1 MYTDIIKKELC
12 TGCMACKNICPKNAI
27 NIYRDKNGFEYPSI
41 DTKLCVRCGLCRK
54 ICPVIDKMQEN
65 GYQTKVYVGIN
76 KDEKTRLQSSSGG
89 IFSVLAN
96 YILSKQGIIYGT
108 KFNQKLEVSHERLEN
123 KKDIEL
129 FRGSKYVQSKIRD
142 TYKKVKEDL
151 KDKKL
156 VLFTGTPC
164 QVEGLLSFLGKKYDN
179 LYTQDIICHGV
190 PSPKVWKKYVEYKK
204 EKNGEYP
211 LTVNFRKKDILGWSN
226 YQVDYKYS
234 NKEEIIHHKDDIY
247 MKIFLNNLDLRESC
261 YNCQFKKISKQS
273 DITLGDF
280 WGIDKIKP
288 RLNDEKGVSVIIINS
303 LKGEKLFNEIKQ
315 YIKYDDAKIDD
326 VIKYNSCVCQSTQYN
341 LKRDKFFEDIDKYDF
356 EHIIYEYFSNEKKT
370 KD

>member
-1 MYTDIIKKELC
+1 
-12 TGCMACKNICPKNAI
+12 
-27 NIYRDKNGFEYPSI
+27 
-41 DTKLCVRCGLCRK
+41 
-54 ICPVIDKMQEN
+54 MQEN

-204 EKNGEYP
+204 KM
-211 LTVNFRKKDILGWSN
+211 VNIL
-226 YQVDYKYS
+226 
-234 NKEEIIHHKDDIY
+234 
-247 MKIFLNNLDLRESC
+247 
-261 YNCQFKKISKQS
+261 
-273 DITLGDF
+273 
-280 WGIDKIKP
+280 
-288 RLNDEKGVSVIIINS
+288 
-303 LKGEKLFNEIKQ
+303 
-315 YIKYDDAKIDD
+315 
-326 VIKYNSCVCQSTQYN
+326 
-341 LKRDKFFEDIDKYDF
+341 
-356 EHIIYEYFSNEKKT
+356 
-370 KD
+370 

>member
-1 MYTDIIKKELC
+1 
-12 TGCMACKNICPKNAI
+12 
-27 NIYRDKNGFEYPSI
+27 
-41 DTKLCVRCGLCRK
+41 
-54 ICPVIDKMQEN
+54 
-65 GYQTKVYVGIN
+65 
-76 KDEKTRLQSSSGG
+76 
-89 IFSVLAN
+89 
-96 YILSKQGIIYGT
+96 
-108 KFNQKLEVSHERLEN
+108 
-123 KKDIEL
+123 
-129 FRGSKYVQSKIRD
+129 
-142 TYKKVKEDL
+142 
-151 KDKKL
+151 
-156 VLFTGTPC
+156 
-164 QVEGLLSFLGKKYDN
+164 
-179 LYTQDIICHGV
+179 
-190 PSPKVWKKYVEYKK
+190 
-204 EKNGEYP
+204 
-211 LTVNFRKKDILGWSN
+211 
-226 YQVDYKYS
+226 
-234 NKEEIIHHKDDIY
+234 